1 MGKNTRMIKHSILVL
16 VIFILFTSCFDF
28 STITK
33 EAAQKTSLEET
44 LKIEQPKTV
53 KLDANHIDS
62 IASGLIFVPKSNYI
76 RTKQQIEDK
85 RVVYAALYEKASDQQ
100 KRDSV
105 LNQASAYFT
114 KALLNEIIPYW
125 YGTEWDFNG
134 YTDIPNE
141 GEIACGYFVSTTLKH
156 MGLQLNRYKM
166 AQQASKLE
174 VESIAIQKN
183 KVIFFGQEELSK
195 HIKNLS
201 EGLYIVGL
209 DNHVGYLYKH
219 KGLSYFVH
227 SSYVT
232 DRVMIEYTNTSE
244 AFPSSLYYLAPITAN
259 KELLEKWLLGQPI
272 KIYTS

>member
-1 MGKNTRMIKHSILVL
+1 MVRSIRMIKNSIIILAV
-16 VIFILFTSCFDF
+16 FILSTSCFDLG
-28 STITK
+28 TTTT
-33 EAAQKTSLEET
+33 EAAKQKSLTDTSKVEL
-44 LKIEQPKTV
+44 QKTV

-62 IASGLIFVPKSNYI
+62 IASGLIFVPKSDYLQ
-76 RTKQQIEDK
+76 TKQQIEDK
-85 RVVYAALYEKASDQQ
+85 RVVYAALYEKAADQQ

-105 LNQASAYFT
+105 LNEVSAYFT